1 MNLPPRGESLRD
13 IYAALGDHVEDI
25 GHSDAACEVGVSV
38 DTMRR
43 RVRGTQPWSFEEVLD
58 LARHELKKGR
68 YATIVHAI
76 AGAISPTD
84 REAVHPLMVPSNLRE
99 MLRLVGRIT
108 TRIAET
114 LEDGRVDREEAISL
128 LKLLADLE
136 QLTAGLRID
145 LAALA
150 QDR

>member
-1 MNLPPRGESLRD
+1 MHLPARGESLKA
-13 IYAALGDHVEDI
+13 IHEALNEHVEDI
-25 GHSDAACEVGVSV
+25 GHADAAIEVGVSV

-43 RVRGTQPWSFEEVLD
+43 RVRGSQPWAFEEVFD
-58 LARHELKKGR
+58 LARHELGKGR
-68 YATIVHAI
+68 YATISHAI
-76 AGAISPTD
+76 ANALSPTD

-108 TRIAET
+108 THIAET
-114 LEDGRVDREEAISL
+114 LEDGRVDRQEANSL
-128 LKLLADLE
+128 LDLLAELD

-145 LAALA
+145 LAALI